1 MIILGFSIFAGL
13 SLNLILQ
20 LALGSHLAGKGEKLP
35 LLQITYL
42 FLSVVFLWLI
52 YNLMVNILPWEF
64 LIYFL
69 FFPVSVLCAIGF
81 EYLED
86 RLLPNQIKIRLFS
99 SSTAYEGLIP
109 ASLILTVK
117 LASGFSE
124 ALLLSL
130 FFALGSLLVLIFIK
144 EIQRRAGFEDVPSS
158 FRGKPLVFISLG
170 LLAMVF
176 GAAALIL
183 YRVIEGLS

>member
-13 SLNLILQ
+13 SVNLILQ
-20 LALGSHLAGKGEKLP
+20 LALGSNLAGKGEKLP

-42 FLSVVFLWLI
+42 FITVVLLWLI
-52 YNLMVNILPWEF
+52 YNLMINILPWEF

-69 FFPVSVLCAIGF
+69 FFPVCSLSAMGF
-81 EYLED
+81 EYLDE
-86 RLLPNQIKIRLFS
+86 RLFPNQTKIRLFS
-99 SSTAYEGLIP
+99 SQTAYEGLIP

-117 LASGFSE
+117 LASGFFD
-124 ALLLSL
+124 AFMLSL
-130 FFALGSLLVLIFIK
+130 FFALGSLLVLVFMK
-144 EIQRRAGFEDVPSS
+144 EIKRRAGFEDVPSS

-176 GAAALIL
+176 GAAAIII